1 MSEIREQLSSIW
13 IEIKE
18 TLHLNLD
25 YAKLTATEKITV
37 LLSTIAIVLICFAV
51 GSIVIFL
58 VALGLLLPL
67 AKSTGLFG
75 ACMIMAGIF
84 AVLLIA
90 ALLLRKQLV
99 IDPIA
104 RFLSQLF
111 LK

>member
-58 VALGLLLPL
+58 VALGLLLSYWRTQPVL
-67 AKSTGLFG
+67 G
-75 ACMIMAGIF
+75 A
-84 AVLLIA
+84 
-90 ALLLRKQLV
+90 R
-99 IDPIA
+99 
-104 RFLSQLF
+104 
-111 LK
+111 